1 MAKKSLIER
10 EKKRQSLVLKYNEK
24 RIELKSEIK
33 RLKFTKEYFKFHAK
47 LQKLPRNSSKV
58 RLHNRC
64 LLSGRPKAVFRNFK
78 LCRHLVREL
87 ALQGFLPGVTKSS
100 W

>member
-10 EKKRQSLVLKYNEK
+10 EKKRKILVLKYNEK

-33 RLKFTKEYFKFHAK
+33 KLKFTKEYFKFHAK
-47 LQKLPRNSSKV
+47 LQKLPRDSSKV

-64 LLSGRPKAVFRNFK
+64 LLSGRPKAIFRNFK